1 MSGGGPGK
9 FYRQTPATVRNC
21 RISRYFAPYVYFR
34 LMSPLPRLVLLLVSG
49 SLTGCASLYFPS
61 PPHAP
66 MLTHKGELYGTI
78 STNQH
83 TNFALQGAYAFTDKL
98 AVAGTFSSLH
108 RRKSNKTE
116 DIDFGE
122 ASLGYFTRLPDQ
134 RVLEVYVGAGGGSTS
149 RIERNNE
156 QLTTRTLDGT
166 LAKYFAQ
173 VNYARKK
180 KKTLHLFNRDF
191 PLTYG
196 AALRLSYMQLNN
208 FRINGQLAPGESNV
222 FFEPI
227 TFTRTKVVGPVQLQ
241 LISGQI
247 IGFKRND
254 FLKAANSVFQVGLV
268 INLWE
273 GSEGF

>member
-1 MSGGGPGK
+1 MK
-9 FYRQTPATVRNC
+9 HLRN
-21 RISRYFAPYVYFR
+21 
-34 LMSPLPRLVLLLVSG
+34 LLLL
-49 SLTGCASLYFPS
+49 LTAAGFSSCASLYFPP

-66 MLTHKGELYGTI
+66 LLTHKGEFYGAI

-83 TNFALQGAYAFTDKL
+83 TNFALQGAYGLTNHL

-108 RRKSNKTE
+108 RKKSDRTE
-116 DIDFGE
+116 DLDFGE

-134 RVLEVYVGAGGGSTS
+134 RVLEVYVGGGGGATRRS
-149 RIERNNE
+149 ERDE
-156 QLTTRTLDGT
+156 AQLTTRTLEGS
-166 LAKYFAQ
+166 LSKVFAQ

-180 KKTLHLFNRDF
+180 KDNVHLFNRDF

-208 FRINGQLAPGESNV
+208 FQIDKKAAPGENNL

-227 TFTRTKVVGPVQLQ
+227 TFTRTQLAGPVQLQ

-247 IGFKRND
+247 FGFRNNKY
-254 FLKAANSVFQVGLV
+254 LKAANSVFQIGLV
-268 INLWE
+268 INLGQNGGEW
-273 GSEGF
+273 

>member
-1 MSGGGPGK
+1 MIK
-9 FYRQTPATVRNC
+9 Y
-21 RISRYFAPYVYFR
+21 
-34 LMSPLPRLVLLLVSG
+34 PLHLLLLLAAAGLS
-49 SLTGCASLYFPS
+49 SCASLYFPP

-66 MLTHKGELYGTI
+66 MLTYKGEFYGAV
-78 STNQH
+78 SANQH
-83 TNFALQGAYAFTDKL
+83 ANFAMQGAYGLTNHL

-108 RRKSNKTE
+108 RKKSDRTE

-134 RVLEVYVGAGGGSTS
+134 RVLEVYVGGGGGATR
-149 RIERNNE
+149 RIERNDA
-156 QLTTRTLDGT
+156 QLPIRTLEGS
-166 LAKYFAQ
+166 LSKVFAQ

-180 KKTLHLFNRDF
+180 RENVRLFNRDF

-208 FRINGQLAPGESNV
+208 FQITQFNNSQIDKQAAPGENNV

-227 TFTRTKVVGPVQLQ
+227 TFTRTRLAGPVQLQ

-247 IGFKRND
+247 FGFRNNKY
-254 FLKAANSVFQVGLV
+254 LRAANSVFQVGLV
-268 INLWE
+268 INLGQNGGDW
-273 GSEGF
+273 